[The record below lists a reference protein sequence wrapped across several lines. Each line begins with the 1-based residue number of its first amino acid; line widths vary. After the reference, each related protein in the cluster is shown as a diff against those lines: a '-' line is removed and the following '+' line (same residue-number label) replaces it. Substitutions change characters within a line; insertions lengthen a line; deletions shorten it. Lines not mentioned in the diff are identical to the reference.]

1 MDCRPWTVE
10 YNNLMNDSTK
20 DNEWSLV
27 IQPKKGLLDINLKE
41 IWQYRDLVML
51 FVRRDFVSKYKQT
64 ILGPLWFL
72 IQPILTTLMFTL
84 VFGNLAGIPTDGLP
98 PMLFYMAGTVAWM
111 YFSTCLNTTS
121 NTFISNASI
130 FGKVYFPR
138 LTVPISI
145 VISNLI
151 QFAIQFGLLLAFMLF
166 YYLKGT
172 VFHVNWYVLLIPYL
186 IIIMALMGLG
196 FGIIISSLTTKYRDL
211 TNLVA
216 FGMQLWMYATPII
229 YPLSK
234 IPEKYKIYIMLNPV
248 TPIVETFRFALLG
261 SGSVSQGQLIYCSVF
276 TLVVLTL
283 GIVMF
288 NRVERSFMDVV

>member
-1 MDCRPWTVE
+1 
-10 YNNLMNDSTK
+10 MNDNTQ
-20 DNEWSLV
+20 DNEWTLV

-138 LTVPISI
+138 LTVPLSI

-234 IPEKYKIYIMLNPV
+234 IPERYKIYIMLNPV

>member
-1 MDCRPWTVE
+1 MTETTPTIEQTDLPWT
-10 YNNLMNDSTK
+10 LT
-20 DNEWSLV
+20 
-27 IQPKKGLLDINLKE
+27 IRPKRGLLDINLRE
-41 IWQYRDLVML
+41 IWKYRDLVML
-51 FVRRDFVSKYKQT
+51 FVRRDFVARYKQT
-64 ILGPLWFL
+64 ILGPLWFI
-72 IQPILTTLMFTL
+72 IQPILTTLMFTV
-84 VFGNLAGIPTDGLP
+84 VFSQVAGISTDGLP
-98 PMLFYMAGTVAWM
+98 PMLFYMAGTVAWT
-111 YFSTCLNTTS
+111 YFSTCLNSTS
-121 NTFISNASI
+121 NTFVSNAGI

-138 LTVPISI
+138 LTVPLSI

-151 QFAIQFGLLLAFMLF
+151 QFAIQFALLAAIMFF
-166 YYLKGT
+166 YYLRGT
-172 VFHVNWYVLLIPYL
+172 AIHLNGYVVLIPYL
-186 IIIMALMGLG
+186 IVIMALMGLG

-234 IPEKYKIYIMLNPV
+234 VPAKFKMFVLANPV

-276 TLVVLTL
+276 TVVVMAL

-288 NRVERSFMDVV
+288 NRVEQSFMDVV